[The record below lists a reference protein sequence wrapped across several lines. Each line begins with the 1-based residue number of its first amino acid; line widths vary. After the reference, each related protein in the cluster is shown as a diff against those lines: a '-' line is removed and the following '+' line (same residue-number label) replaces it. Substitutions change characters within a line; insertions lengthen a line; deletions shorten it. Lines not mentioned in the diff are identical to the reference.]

1 MGIGENT
8 RQIIMGRLAQST
20 SLSEIDYCLELWVQT
35 HSFRQV
41 HFLGLTSQLA
51 FNRRAFF
58 IHSHDISFKEKLNS
72 YLNDEVVIAL
82 RQCLILEKKRI
93 EPDIFSD
100 LHAHLIPAYGS
111 HQAVGLFFVQPIE
124 YKPIEQDER
133 MFISHELHLF
143 TQPLF
148 KAYLPRFE
156 QDISLTRREVEVL
169 SWVAQGKSNTVIAEI
184 MGVSP
189 HTIDNYLRRTYAK
202 IGVNNRT
209 SAAVKALLLGLTA
222 I

>member
-93 EPDIFSD
+93 D
-100 LHAHLIPAYGS
+100 LLN
-111 HQAVGLFFVQPIE
+111 
-124 YKPIEQDER
+124 
-133 MFISHELHLF
+133 IS
-143 TQPLF
+143 P
-148 KAYLPRFE
+148 
-156 QDISLTRREVEVL
+156 
-169 SWVAQGKSNTVIAEI
+169 
-184 MGVSP
+184 
-189 HTIDNYLRRTYAK
+189 
-202 IGVNNRT
+202 
-209 SAAVKALLLGLTA
+209 
-222 I
+222 